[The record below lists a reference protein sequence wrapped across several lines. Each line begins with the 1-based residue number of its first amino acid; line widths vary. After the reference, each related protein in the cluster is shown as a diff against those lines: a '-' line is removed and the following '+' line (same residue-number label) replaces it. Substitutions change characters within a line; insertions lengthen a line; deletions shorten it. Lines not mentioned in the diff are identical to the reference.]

1 MDSFGNLKNLV
12 DELYV
17 LGSWIVV
24 MAPYCVASH
33 FGLNF
38 CPSDRSFLL
47 LASLEQ
53 LLT

>member
-17 LGSWIVV
+17 LGSWVVV
-24 MAPYCVASH
+24 MAP
-33 FGLNF
+33 
-38 CPSDRSFLL
+38 LL
-47 LASLEQ
+47 CCFPLWVELLSLRQKFLASLEQ